1 MGQLKE
7 NKLPMQGKVVNV
19 CFGIAPQMAEADE
32 FGFLAGETLAQ
43 RANRLD
49 SELESSRRDLGTKD
63 EPPYRNKWL
72 EGFQR

>member
-7 NKLPMQGKVVNV
+7 NKLPISGKVVNV
-19 CFGIAPQMAEADE
+19 CFEIVLAIGNADE

-49 SELESSRRDLGTKD
+49 SELESARGDLGAKD
-63 EPPYRNKWL
+63 EP
-72 EGFQR
+72 GI